1 MPTQTAT
8 AESTYY
14 SELDTAPPILA
25 CLKDKFQNPIDLT
38 GATVVLNVA
47 YARWSHYYSPFRR
60 IIDQQPCVVDPDQTE
75 DGKRGV
81 VRYFPG
87 TESGVDAMTPAGS
100 FHMTFE
106 VTYADGGVQTIPPDT
121 YLPLIIRS
129 TVGGTRRNN
138 VVPQT

>member
-1 MPTQTAT
+1 MPAQTT
-8 AESTYY
+8 AAEASYY
-14 SELDTAPPILA
+14 SEFDTAPPLLV
-25 CLKDKFQNPIDLT
+25 CLKDKFGEPIDLT
-38 GATVVLNVA
+38 GAEVDLNVA

-75 DGKRGV
+75 GGKRGV

-87 TESGVDAMTPAGS
+87 TVQGTDAMSPAGS

-106 VTYADGGVQTIPPDT
+106 VTYPDDTVQTIPPDT

-129 TVGGTRRNN
+129 TVGGTRRDN
-138 VVPQT
+138 VIP

>member
-1 MPTQTAT
+1 MPTQTTT

-14 SELDTAPPILA
+14 AELDTAPPLLA
-25 CLKDKFQNPIDLT
+25 CLRDKFGSPIDLT
-38 GATVVLNVA
+38 GADVDINIA

-75 DGKRGV
+75 DGNRGI
-81 VRYFPG
+81 VRFFPG
-87 TESGVDAMTPAGS
+87 TEEGVNAMTPAGS

-106 VTYADGGVQTIPPDT
+106 VTYPDDTLQTIPPDT

-129 TVGGTRRNN
+129 TVGGTRRRN
-138 VVPQT
+138 VPL